1 MDINLFDFELPEDR
15 IALRPAYPRESAKL
29 LVVDPEQELFD
40 TNISAILNFLN
51 PGDALIINNTR
62 VIPTQ
67 LFGQRGDAQI
77 GATLIKRISDGV
89 WWAYVR
95 NGKRVRLGDEI
106 DFGHGL
112 CAQALEKSA
121 DGQTLLQF
129 SGYENSFEAALEKY
143 GAMPLPPY
151 IAARR
156 PADAQDALDYQT
168 AFAKQTGSVAA
179 PTAGLHFTDEL
190 LTKIKHFGVK
200 IIEVTLHVG
209 AGTFLP
215 IKVEDTRDHIM
226 HPEWGEVC
234 AQAAAEINAVKKS
247 GGRIICV
254 GTTSLRL
261 VESASSKDGVVHPF
275 TDETAIFITPG
286 YDFKTVDILMTNF
299 HLPKSTLFM
308 LVSAFCGRNIMQ
320 AAYAHAITQKYRF
333 YSYGDACLLM
343 RPPVK

>member
-15 IALRPAYPRESAKL
+15 IALRPSLPRESAKL
-29 LVVDPEQELFD
+29 LVVNSEQKFVD
-40 TNISAILNFLN
+40 ANVSSILDFLR

-67 LFGQRGDAQI
+67 LFGQRGDAHI
-77 GATLIKRISDGV
+77 GATLIKRISDGL

-95 NGKRVRLGDEI
+95 NGKRVRLEDDI

-112 CAQALEKSA
+112 HARALEKSA
-121 DGQTLLQF
+121 DGQILLKF
-129 SGYENSFEAALEKY
+129 SGYENNFEAALEKY

-179 PTAGLHFTDEL
+179 PTAGLHFTDTL
-190 LTKIKHFGVK
+190 LNKINNFGIK

-215 IKVEDTRDHIM
+215 IKVEDTSDHIM
-226 HPEWGEVC
+226 HPEWGEVS
-234 AQAAAEINAVKKS
+234 AQAAAEINTIKQS
-247 GGRIICV
+247 GGRVICV

-261 VESASSKDGVVHPF
+261 IESASSKDGVVHPF

-286 YDFKTVDILMTNF
+286 YHFKTVDILMTNF

-308 LVSAFCGRNIMQ
+308 LVSAFCGRDTMQ
-320 AAYAHAITQKYRF
+320 AAYAHAIAHKYRF

-343 RPPVK
+343 RPQAK